1 MPTFVM
7 IVSLVLALLVC
18 GCVPAKMPA
27 NLSPEAIATRNLL
40 AGARWQCRLG
50 DGDWQDEVI
59 LPARTQAWV
68 SGRLRF
74 DAPSDIL
81 ADAVCLELARG
92 FPPYVDVDTRLN
104 GHRIMPSPLQIGYLI
119 ETYRNIDKS
128 LLKSTG
134 NELTFVLQAGN
145 GTDEPQAFAAP
156 EMTLVPRWADELA
169 FRTGPIISASNDEGF
184 WLSCRTNLPADVRVV
199 VTWLDG
205 SKASEEFLDRSGD
218 PLSQLFYVPRE
229 GNRFRYYVVA
239 RCDEAEVKL
248 PTTTT
253 ELWTPDEPLRFVIHG
268 DTQRCPEEWGDV
280 SKAIV
285 GESPAFVASIGDLN
299 ELGQADWGWDPE
311 FFAPAAEMFATI
323 PYFPGV
329 GNHDVS
335 YHSDIQNR
343 GAASPLL
350 TVFFVTP
357 EGPGYSWA
365 QQFDN
370 VLMINIVGHQDF
382 SVGSKRH
389 EWLEGVLSSSDADY
403 IFLLNHYPAWT
414 SAHYGRLNDDG
425 SKPRWYIEREQ
436 SETVIVPL
444 MKKYGATALICG
456 HDHFYQRSE
465 TPDGFT
471 QVLTGTAGTA
481 SPYDLALPAGNN
493 PHAVLGRGGLH
504 YCLFEVTDDGCT
516 MTVKRPNGDVV
527 DTRTWP
533 PREH

>member
-1 MPTFVM
+1 MTLGAF
-7 IVSLVLALLVC
+7 IVPLLLALLLC
-18 GCVPAKMPA
+18 GCVPTVMPA
-27 NLSPEAIATRNLL
+27 DLSPQAVAARDLL
-40 AGARWQCRLG
+40 AGARWQYRIG
-50 DGDWQDEVI
+50 NDKWQDELT
-59 LPARTQAWV
+59 LPASTQAWV

-74 DAPSDIL
+74 DAPDDVI
-81 ADAVCLELARG
+81 AEAICLELTRG

-248 PTTTT
+248 PTTTAL
-253 ELWTPDEPLRFVIHG
+253 LWTPDEPLRFVIHG